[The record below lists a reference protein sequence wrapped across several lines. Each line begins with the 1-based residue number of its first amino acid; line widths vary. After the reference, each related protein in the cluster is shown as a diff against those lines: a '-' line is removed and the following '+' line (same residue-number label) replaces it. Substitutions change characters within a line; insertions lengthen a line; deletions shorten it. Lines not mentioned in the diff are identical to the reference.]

1 MVNLVRYFFVD
12 RHILTETISYYKHL
26 FSAKPSVEPEPL
38 LDELRAAPLTN
49 AESNLLEH
57 EITYQEVDKALGSMA
72 KGKAPGPDGL
82 GAAFY
87 HKFKNFLTPRLS
99 EVFKEAQ
106 KRKTKPYQ
114 RTSRWGTSRSSI
126 KKETH
131 ETYATTG
138 PSPSYR

>member
-1 MVNLVRYFFVD
+1 
-12 RHILTETISYYKHL
+12 
-26 FSAKPSVEPEPL
+26 
-38 LDELRAAPLTN
+38 
-49 AESNLLEH
+49 
-57 EITYQEVDKALGSMA
+57 MA
-72 KGKAPGPDGL
+72 QGKAPGPDGL

-87 HKFKNFLTPRLS
+87 HKFKNFLTPRLL

-106 KRKTKPYQ
+106 KNEALPADLTVGDITILY
-114 RTSRWGTSRSSI
+114 